1 MIRSVA
7 LLLVTGLV
15 LAGCIDRQMAQRAIE
30 AIQTTG
36 ERVEVKPVMLN
47 DQLPFRYPP
56 ALFASKVQGNVTIRI
71 YIDSTGK
78 VWPESTMVVHSS
90 GYPALDSAAVTGSRR
105 LRFRPA
111 KLRGKPVGVS
121 ALLPVFYRY
130 PGARP
135 LPGDTVLP
143 GLGARDSGFVEARD
157 SGLGNG
163 SWSEGSRLFAERSSP
178 EPRVPSPEP

>member
-7 LLLVTGLV
+7 LFLVTGLV
-15 LAGCIDRQMAQRAIE
+15 LSACIDRQMAQRAIE

-47 DQLPFRYPP
+47 DQLPFHYPP
-56 ALFASKVQGNVTIRI
+56 ALFASKVQGNVTLRI

-143 GLGARDSGFVEARD
+143 GCGMRDAGCGFGGKD
-157 SGLGNG
+157 
-163 SWSEGSRLFAERSSP
+163 SSP
-178 EPRVPSPEP
+178 TSRSHPASRIPLPAPTPHSP